1 MQIFL
6 AMFLSLSMLM
16 YTIMVRPFDKSVL
29 NTQEILNESTVLI
42 SRYILLMYT
51 EAVWEAETR
60 YIYGWVIIALLGL
73 SILLN
78 FSFLAVVNC

>member
-1 MQIFL
+1 
-6 AMFLSLSMLM
+6 MFLSLSMLM

-60 YIYGWVIIALLGL
+60 YIYGWFIIALLGL

>member
-60 YIYGWVIIALLGL
+60 YIYGWFIIALLGL